1 MVTAMKRHI
10 SLFIALTLALSEA
23 SASIIKGQVLV
34 NGDPITA
41 EYTVLSNNTVGLGSG
56 HNASIS
62 QYTSGRITVP
72 SKITSGGKTYNVTQI
87 MPLAFRLCDKVKVVI
102 IREGTTRIG
111 DFAFAGCSH
120 LVEVELPS
128 TTQSIGT
135 GVFCDLPKL
144 VAVLCKA
151 VTPPTWEYKDVCT
164 GSENASLFVPLGADA
179 AYKNAKYTKPELGWT
194 KPEGWGTAFQN
205 IKGSAMEGYRI
216 YSQEDLY
223 ELRKAI
229 NNPGTYG
236 EVKNI
241 YLEADIDM
249 SDYSDWTTPIADTE
263 AHAFTGTFHGQGHC
277 IRNMKVVSNS
287 VSGLFGYYKG
297 PKITGVR
304 LVDCD
309 FRGKQLAGGLVGQCG
324 ACTIDSCYVSA
335 FVGTDGTGGGIVGR
349 TTGHVIFDR
358 CVSHGTN
365 HTFTPTSNNPCI
377 AGIVGST
384 TGTTITNS
392 AVIKSFNLGDRS
404 GVFVGECTNGGT
416 AIIDFCYATNSELHT
431 VPTFA
436 SGIMYGNH
444 IILHGQ
450 PLSILD
456 YAGERHDFTYD
467 WVHFQTVYPAAVLG
481 LDAWAYNNG
490 EYPLPDCF
498 ADLWPTKPNHAVY
511 GSPALAE
518 QSINV
523 LTPDEDIPASA
534 WLDLSDMG
542 FRHYRFKASQLWID
556 NNMDVFGK
564 AEQLPL
570 GLSKQITVE
579 NGILLED
586 TLYAIKHGTVQYKE
600 PVYEI
605 DEQNNFVL
613 DSEGNK
619 ICIDS
624 LYLFDKIV
632 WEKKNYSLCLPYNV
646 ALSGNCTLYQ
656 PTQIYDVDGET
667 TALFEAVRD
676 NYVEAFRPYI
686 VVVHNDTVPL
696 GTRAKVICPAIDS
709 KTMQLGDYEFEGTVT
724 QKGNITA
731 RENNMYML
739 EDSRHWLLFKESDD
753 IHNGIAPFTAYF
765 RADKNKTPANR
776 ITIVLDDDNPVISVG
791 DFYFTINNEDEENV
805 TATLKGYHGRGGNV
819 VVPATAPYVVYGLEK
834 QVPLTNLAPDIFAKS
849 TAQIWS
855 IDMSKCNGIKPV
867 NIDRAT
873 KGNPFYQVDER
884 TIIYMPEGKAQ
895 AGRNNVIG
903 TECRKLDIT
912 DGWDFVAPYDFH
924 ADEVAYD
931 RILYAAKQQDGSY
944 KSMTYTLCLPFSVD
958 LAQEYADEKVV
969 IYIPYYL
976 KEDKELLFSHDYNTP
991 SIEAGQASV
1000 VKVTKE
1006 SVTISATDA
1015 EIKAKPIEGMD
1026 IGAYDDGLHVIGHW
1040 QGTFARID
1048 NEEAAQMNAFTL
1060 NNNGKW
1066 YRIRSD
1072 EGRYRNAWVG
1082 AFRAYYTPLET
1093 PTRNNYNS
1101 VFKQWV
1107 AGDNED
1113 PITPFPSD
1121 FFTADTDFTNYVDD
1135 ATGINDAR
1143 SSMPNNHSDV
1153 WFTMDGRKLN
1163 GMPQAKGLYIYKGRK
1178 IVIK

>member
-1 MVTAMKRHI
+1 MVTAMKRYI
-10 SLFIALTLALSEA
+10 FFLLVLILIVTET
-23 SASIIKGQVLV
+23 SASIIKGQVLA
-34 NGDPITA
+34 NGNPITA
-41 EYTVLSNNTVGLGSG
+41 EYTVLTNNTVGLGSG

-87 MPLAFRLCDKVKVVI
+87 MPLAFRLCDKVRVVI

-151 VTPPTWEYKDVCT
+151 VTPPAWEYKDVCT
-164 GSENASLFVPLGADA
+164 GSENASLFVPVGADT

-205 IKGSAMEGYRI
+205 IRGSAMEGYRI
-216 YSQEDLY
+216 YSQDDLY

-241 YLEADIDM
+241 YLEGDIDM

-263 AHAFTGTFHGQGHC
+263 AHAFTGTFYGQGHC

-349 TTGHVIFDR
+349 TTGHVVFDR

-365 HTFTPTSNNPCI
+365 HTFTPSSSINPCI

-384 TGTTITNS
+384 TGAIITNS

-416 AIIDFCYATNSELHT
+416 AIIDYCYATNSELHT
-431 VPTFA
+431 LPTFA

-456 YAGERHDFTYD
+456 YAGEKHDFTYD

-511 GSPALAE
+511 GSPTLAE

-556 NNMDVFGK
+556 GNMDVYGK

-586 TLYAIKHGTVQYKE
+586 TLYAGKQGTVQYKE
-600 PVYEI
+600 PVYEL

-613 DSEGNK
+613 DGDGNM

-632 WEKKNYSLCLPYNV
+632 WEEKVYSLCLPYNV
-646 ALSGNCTLYQ
+646 SLSGNCTLYQ

-667 TALFEAVRD
+667 TALFEAVRE
-676 NYVEAFRPYI
+676 NYVEAFRPYL

-696 GTRAKVICPAIDS
+696 GTRAKVICPELDS
-709 KTMQLGDYEFEGTVT
+709 KTMLLGDYVFEGTMT

-731 RENNMYML
+731 RENNIYML
-739 EDSRHWLLFKESDD
+739 EDKSHWLLFKESGD
-753 IHNGIAPFTAYF
+753 IHSGVESFTAFF
-765 RADKNKTPANR
+765 RALGKTPATR
-776 ITIVLDDDNPVISVG
+776 IKIVLDDDNPVISVG
-791 DFYFTINNEDEENV
+791 DFYYAIHTEDEENI
-805 TATLKGYHGRGGNV
+805 TATLMGYHGRGGNV
-819 VVPATAPYVVYGLEK
+819 VVPATAPYVLYGQK
-834 QVPLTNLAPDIFAKS
+834 QEVPLIDLAPDIFTRS
-849 TAQIWS
+849 TAEVWS
-855 IDMSKCNGIKPV
+855 IDLNQCANLTPV
-867 NIDRAT
+867 TIDRTAP
-873 KGNPFYQVDER
+873 GNPFYKVDER

-895 AGRNNVIG
+895 AGKNNVIG
-903 TECRKLDIT
+903 TECQELTIT
-912 DGWDFVAPYDFH
+912 DGWDFVPPYNFH
-924 ADEVAYD
+924 AHKASYD

-944 KSMTYTLCLPFSVD
+944 KSMTYTLCLPFTIDLTQEHVD
-958 LAQEYADEKVV
+958 GKVQV
-969 IYIPYYL
+969 YLPYFL
-976 KEDKELLFSHDYNTP
+976 IDDKELLFSNEI
-991 SIEAGQASV
+991 SLINAGQARV
-1000 VKVTKE
+1000 VKVIKE
-1006 SVTISATDA
+1006 SVALSATDV
-1015 EIKAKPIEGMD
+1015 EIKVLPEKEWEIPNWNEDLPYTGS
-1026 IGAYDDGLHVIGHW
+1026 W

-1048 NEEAAQMNAFTL
+1048 NEEAALMNAYTL

-1066 YRIRSD
+1066 YRIRSE

-1082 AFRAYYTPLET
+1082 AFRAYYTPFDS
-1093 PTRNNYNS
+1093 PTRNNYSS

-1107 AGDNED
+1107 AGDEED

-1121 FFTADTDFTNYVDD
+1121 FFTADTDFTNYVDGETSIDNIQRSMLNDQSD
-1135 ATGINDAR
+1135 A
-1143 SSMPNNHSDV
+1143 
-1153 WFTMDGRKLN
+1153 WFTLDGRRLDGKPN
-1163 GMPQAKGLYIYKGRK
+1163 TKGLYLYKGKK